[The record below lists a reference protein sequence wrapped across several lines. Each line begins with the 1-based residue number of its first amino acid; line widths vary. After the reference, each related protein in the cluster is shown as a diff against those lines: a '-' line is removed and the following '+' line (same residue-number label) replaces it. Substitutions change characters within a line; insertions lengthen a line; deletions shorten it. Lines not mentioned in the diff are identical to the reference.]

1 MLQIGIIGAGMIG
14 RIHAECVD
22 RSGSARVRWIHDI
35 DQEKA
40 AEVAAQCRA
49 ETAVSAD
56 AVFESAETDAVIIAA
71 STDSH
76 GRLARDCAAA
86 GKPFLLEKPI
96 DVALESSIE
105 TVKAV
110 RAAGVFA
117 GLGFSRRYDRQHA
130 ALRNSVAEGAIGRIE
145 MMRFTSRTQ
154 ALPDLGY
161 ISSSGGQLR
170 DKGSHFFD
178 LVCWISGE
186 RPREIFA
193 VGECLVEPRFAEF
206 GDCDTA
212 MLTLRMPGGAICGF
226 DFGRRTA
233 YGYDESIE
241 VFGSE
246 GRIDSRAPSPFDI
259 VHYQGTKAI
268 HTGLHQVWI
277 DRFRDC
283 YFHEIQAF
291 LGELVAP
298 TGVFPSL
305 EDGLVAE
312 CTASAGLLSMQNNRP
327 ESIDYVQLD

>member
-14 RIHAECVD
+14 RVHAESVE
-22 RSGSARVRWIHDI
+22 RSLSARVRWIHDI
-35 DQEKA
+35 DREKA
-40 AEVAAQCRA
+40 MAAAAQFGA
-49 ETAVSAD
+49 ETAVSAN
-56 AVFESAETDAVIIAA
+56 AVFECAATDAVVIAA
-71 STDSH
+71 STDAH

-96 DVALESSIE
+96 DVSLESSIE
-105 TVKAV
+105 TVRAV

-130 ALRNSVAEGAIGRIE
+130 ALRKAVAEGAIGRIE

-170 DKGSHFFD
+170 DKGSHFCD

-186 RPREIFA
+186 RPREVFA

-212 MLTLRMPGGAICGF
+212 MLTLRMPSGAICGF

-246 GRIDSRAPSPFDI
+246 GRIDSRPPSPIDI
-259 VHYQGTKAI
+259 VHYKGTKAI

-277 DRFRDC
+277 DRFRDS
-283 YFHEIQAF
+283 YFHEMQAF

-298 TGVFPSL
+298 AGAFPSL

-312 CTASAGLLSMQNNRP
+312 CIASAGLCSMQNNCP
-327 ESIDYVQLD
+327 KVIDYAHLD